1 MKQTLGICLIGA
13 GRAGMIHGRNFA
25 SRVKGAKMVA
35 VVDAL
40 ESACHAACE
49 ELGISK
55 YYLDYKEALKDPEV
69 DAVVIVSPTGL
80 HKQIAIDAANAKKH
94 IFCEKPMAVD
104 VEECQAMIDAAEQN
118 GVKLQIGFMRRHDES
133 FEEAKKAIDAGEI
146 GDVVYIKSNTRGPSK
161 PREWMYDVSKSNGV
175 LGELNSHDIDC
186 IRWLAGSEIKTLYA
200 IGGNFR
206 NKEVAETYPDY
217 YDNVVMMGTFENGVQ
232 YTIDGSAYVEYGYD
246 AKVEVMGTKGCMTI
260 GKKEG
265 FNYEVSNVGG
275 GIHKPFIKSWMLL
288 FKDAYLREDQDFI
301 DCILEDQQP
310 KVTGKDGL
318 MAVKIVDLG
327 NQSIREKR
335 IIEVE

>member
-49 ELGISK
+49 ELGIDK
-55 YYLDYKEALKDPEV
+55 YYLDYKDALKDPEV

-133 FEEAKKAIDAGEI
+133 FEEAKKAIDAGAI

-200 IGGNFR
+200 IAGNFR
-206 NKEVAETYPDY
+206 NKEVAQQYPDY
-217 YDNVVMMGTFENGVQ
+217 YDNVVMMGNFENGVQ

-265 FNYEVSNVGG
+265 FNYEVSNVEG
-275 GIHKPFIKSWMLL
+275 GIHKPFIKSWTLL

-301 DCILEDQQP
+301 DCILEDRQP
-310 KVTGKDGL
+310 KVTGRDGL

>member
-1 MKQTLGICLIGA
+1 
-13 GRAGMIHGRNFA
+13 MIHGRNFA

-301 DCILEDQQP
+301 DCILEDRQP

>member
-118 GVKLQIGFMRRHDES
+118 GVKLQIAFMRRHDES

-146 GDVVYIKSNTRGPSK
+146 GDVP
-161 PREWMYDVSKSNGV
+161 
-175 LGELNSHDIDC
+175 
-186 IRWLAGSEIKTLYA
+186 
-200 IGGNFR
+200 
-206 NKEVAETYPDY
+206 TYFTSC
-217 YDNVVMMGTFENGVQ
+217 G
-232 YTIDGSAYVEYGYD
+232 
-246 AKVEVMGTKGCMTI
+246 
-260 GKKEG
+260 
-265 FNYEVSNVGG
+265 
-275 GIHKPFIKSWMLL
+275 
-288 FKDAYLREDQDFI
+288 
-301 DCILEDQQP
+301 
-310 KVTGKDGL
+310 
-318 MAVKIVDLG
+318 
-327 NQSIREKR
+327 
-335 IIEVE
+335 

>member
-1 MKQTLGICLIGA
+1 
-13 GRAGMIHGRNFA
+13 
-25 SRVKGAKMVA
+25 
-35 VVDAL
+35 
-40 ESACHAACE
+40 
-49 ELGISK
+49 
-55 YYLDYKEALKDPEV
+55 
-69 DAVVIVSPTGL
+69 
-80 HKQIAIDAANAKKH
+80 
-94 IFCEKPMAVD
+94 
-104 VEECQAMIDAAEQN
+104 
-118 GVKLQIGFMRRHDES
+118 
-133 FEEAKKAIDAGEI
+133 
-146 GDVVYIKSNTRGPSK
+146 
-161 PREWMYDVSKSNGV
+161 MYDVSKSNGV

-301 DCILEDQQP
+301 DCILEDRQP